1 MHATFAALSA
11 HEFDRENLSE
21 IRVDYSNRTHRNVL
35 FGGCENGIFSVYAVH
50 DRYAVVSERSE
61 MEPLDTEDIIFVSGQ
76 VGSTHLPYPYE
87 GLGSLPHLSEMT
99 LLTLEILH
107 NYPDG
112 FFLMV

>member
-1 MHATFAALSA
+1 MHATFAAFGA

-21 IRVDYSNRTHRNVL
+21 IRVDYSNRTHLNVL
-35 FGGCENGIFSVYAVH
+35 FEGGENGMLSVSAVH
-50 DRYAVVSERSE
+50 DRYPVVSERSE
-61 MEPLDTEDIIFVSGQ
+61 MESLDTEDIIFVSGQ
-76 VGSTHLPYPYE
+76 VGSTHLPYEYE

-99 LLTLEILH
+99 LQTLDILD